1 MKSPESGSSATDVSP
16 HHESPMVRANEHSP
30 SKEAAS
36 QAIPSVEEPTTT
48 SQEQEE
54 MYTSQEEI
62 SEPRKTAS
70 GRTVR
75 RPLGFKDYVMSLN
88 SSCILKLD
96 ETLC

>member
-1 MKSPESGSSATDVSP
+1 MREENTAEIEVLMKSPESGSSATDVSP

-36 QAIPSVEEPTTT
+36 QAIPSVEEPSADTTT

-75 RPLGFKDYVMSLN
+75 RPLRFKDYVM
-88 SSCILKLD
+88 
-96 ETLC
+96 